1 MVCIERLL
9 EGRRSG
15 DGIGS
20 AGKDG
25 EAAIALAPWTDD
37 GAVLRGDDL
46 LNERVVPSE
55 RKPHG
60 GGLLL
65 PEASTALNVGEEK
78 GDSARRQVGHR
89 RPPSAQTMMASL

>member
-15 DGIGS
+15 DGIGG

-25 EAAIALAPWTDD
+25 EAAIALAPWPDHVPTMPH
-37 GAVLRGDDL
+37 DDL
-46 LNERVVPSE
+46 LDQRVVADQG
-55 RKPHG
+55 RPHG
-60 GGLLL
+60 RRLLL